1 MWDRFYR
8 ELFFLI
14 IITGPLVLITYYQ
27 LYKSK
32 LASQS
37 WAGLSQKSVK
47 ITWFISMA
55 LTVISWIYI
64 TTRWI
69 FDETLESNKNV
80 FLSYVL
86 FMSGALLWTPF
97 TIISLHRKT
106 RLATVWLALYLT
118 AAGSISLLIQAAFTS
133 DIAMIFAA
141 AISAIHHLLLDAIY
155 WWGTWKVDTKKNA
168 LEF

>member
-1 MWDRFYR
+1 MWAKFYR

-37 WAGLSQKSVK
+37 WAGLSQEKVK
-47 ITWFISMA
+47 IAWLISMA

-64 TTRWI
+64 TSRWI
-69 FDETLESNKNV
+69 FDETLESNQAV
-80 FLSYVL
+80 FISYVL

-97 TIISLHRKT
+97 TIISLHRKK
-106 RLATVWLALYLT
+106 RLATVWLALNLT
-118 AAGSISLLIQAAFTS
+118 AAGSISLLIQAAITS
-133 DIAMIFAA
+133 DTAMVLAS
-141 AISAIHHLLLDAIY
+141 AISAIHHLLLDAVY
-155 WWGTWKVDTKKNA
+155 WWGTWKVDTKKNV